1 MAQETQL
8 QAILTEGGC
17 WACVCF
23 CKPRSSLSTRLVS
36 AAAAAPTTARTFP
49 PHARGRAN
57 ESWWRSP
64 CLQSRMEPVGST
76 GARDVPGETM
86 IFRGQAVEVDGKHC
100 PRHRWRWDPQGHT
113 YPGVRVRHCVGQ
125 VGKAWW
131 GLV

>member
-1 MAQETQL
+1 MVFCRAPVLGVHLGDLAQIQN
-8 QAILTEGGC
+8 
-17 WACVCF
+17 
-23 CKPRSSLSTRLVS
+23 
-36 AAAAAPTTARTFP
+36 TAVV
-49 PHARGRAN
+49 AGASRGRAN

-64 CLQSRMEPVGST
+64 YLQSRMEPVGST

-100 PRHRWRWDPQGHT
+100 PRHRWRWDPRGHT